1 MLNLFRFL
9 IKYLS
14 VIVFLLL
21 ETLSILLIINTD
33 NYNSFKIGTSVSEIS
48 GSFFKMK
55 NDVRNYFNLSS
66 INKQLMEDNAQL
78 QSKLSY
84 YNSLANDIDTLSTF
98 IISDTLKFV
107 NAKEYDSLT
116 LSVNYNPADTIQ
128 IYKYYPATVVQ
139 NTVNKRNN
147 YIIID
152 KGSEDGI
159 AENMCVVS
167 STGVVGVILETSKNF
182 ASVLPML
189 HSRTKISAKL
199 KNDNE
204 FGIIEWNGLNP
215 KFGNMREIPYHAN
228 INIGDTVV
236 TSGRSNIYPINI
248 PIGTISD
255 YSVSDGDGFYLI
267 NIEFFEDY
275 RRLNNVY
282 VIKNNYSTQIDS
294 LVMNLH

>member
-14 VIVFLLL
+14 VIVFLCL
-21 ETLSILLIINTD
+21 ETLSVLLIINTD
-33 NYNSFKIGTSVSEIS
+33 NYNSFKIGSSVSNIS
-48 GSFFKMK
+48 GSFFKKK
-55 NDVRNYFNLSS
+55 NNIKNYFNLSS
-66 INKQLMEDNAQL
+66 INKQLMEENAL
-78 QSKLSY
+78 LLSKLSTY
-84 YNSLANDIDTLSTF
+84 SALDQKKDTLNTF

-107 NAKEYDSLT
+107 NISEIDNLNVNFVANDT
-116 LSVNYNPADTIQ
+116 LH
-128 IYKYYPATVVQ
+128 IYQYYPATVVQ

-152 KGSEDGI
+152 KGSEDEI
-159 AENMCVVS
+159 KENMCVIS
-167 STGVVGVILETSKNF
+167 SVGVVGVVLETSKNF

-204 FGIIEWNGLNP
+204 FGIVEWNGLNP
-215 KFGNMREIPYHAN
+215 KYGNMREIPYHVN
-228 INIGDTVV
+228 ISIGDTIV

-255 YSVSDGDGFYLI
+255 YSLSDGDGFYNI

-282 VIKNNYSTQIDS
+282 VITNNYSTQIDS
-294 LVMNLH
+294 LVVNLY

>member
-14 VIVFLLL
+14 VIVFLCL
-21 ETLSILLIINTD
+21 ETLSVLLIINTD
-33 NYNSFKIGTSVSEIS
+33 NYNSFKIGSSVSNIS
-48 GSFFKMK
+48 GSFFKKK
-55 NDVRNYFNLSS
+55 NNIKNYFNLSS
-66 INKQLMEDNAQL
+66 INKQLMEENAL
-78 QSKLSY
+78 LLSKLSTY
-84 YNSLANDIDTLSTF
+84 SALDQKKDTLNTF

-107 NAKEYDSLT
+107 NISEIDNLNVNFVANDT
-116 LSVNYNPADTIQ
+116 LH
-128 IYKYYPATVVQ
+128 IYQYYPATVVQ

-152 KGSEDGI
+152 KGSEDEI
-159 AENMCVVS
+159 KENMCVIS
-167 STGVVGVILETSKNF
+167 SVGVVGVVLETSKNF

-204 FGIIEWNGLNP
+204 FGIVEWNGLNP
-215 KFGNMREIPYHAN
+215 KYGNMREIPYHVN
-228 INIGDTVV
+228 ISIGDTIV

-255 YSVSDGDGFYLI
+255 YSLSDGDGFYNI

-294 LVMNLH
+294 LVVNLY